1 MHVCVRVC
9 YARTYAE
16 MSIPLC
22 PARTCMYAHVLCESH
37 VYVRVSWLHIH
48 VCGTSVCACLEYV
61 RVCVCVHVGA
71 YRPL

>member
-9 YARTYAE
+9 V
-16 MSIPLC
+16 
-22 PARTCMYAHVLCESH
+22 HVLTQRCPFPYVLH
-37 VYVRVSWLHIH
+37 VHVCMPMFFVKVMCTHVPGCIHMYVVRV
-48 VCGTSVCACLEYV
+48 CGVCLEYV

>member
-37 VYVRVSWLHIH
+37 VYMCTGCIYMYVVRV
-48 VCGTSVCACLEYV
+48 CGVCLECV